1 MNDQAINTTAPNVEA
16 AAAGV
21 PQKSTGPRRAPR
33 PRPAAIN
40 LTAAAVER
48 VKALLEKRNKPSV
61 GIRIGVRTKG
71 CSGLSYTIE
80 YADAKGPADEVVEQ
94 DGVTVLI
101 DPKAT
106 MFILGTEMDYV
117 EEKLQT
123 GFVFRNPNEK
133 GRCGCGESFHV

>member
-1 MNDQAINTTAPNVEA
+1 MNDQAITTAPNAEA
-16 AAAGV
+16 AAAGAK
-21 PQKSTGPRRAPR
+21 PKRAPR
-33 PRPAAIN
+33 ARPSAIT

-48 VKALLEKRNKPSV
+48 VRALLDKRGKPSV

-80 YADAKGPADEVVEQ
+80 YADVKGPADDQVDQ